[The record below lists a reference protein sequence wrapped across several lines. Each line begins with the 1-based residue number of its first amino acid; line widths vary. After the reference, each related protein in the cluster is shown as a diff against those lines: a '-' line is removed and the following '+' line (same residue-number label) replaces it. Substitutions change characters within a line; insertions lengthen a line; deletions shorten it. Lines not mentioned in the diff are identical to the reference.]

1 MLDWRHF
8 RIGAAML
15 WWRVELVRVDVEK
28 LFLHLARLMQR
39 EEIILAI
46 CAVRRKSCQPVN
58 HTINA
63 G

>member
-8 RIGAAML
+8 QNVAVML
-15 WWRVELVRVDVEK
+15 QWRVELVRVDVKK

-39 EEIILAI
+39 EERILAI
-46 CAVRRKSCQPVN
+46 CQPVN